1 MSTDTTST
9 ANASFVKTSTNKK
22 WVYALIVLLVI
33 AAVGYFAYISR
44 SDRFSNHDYYRVLYE
59 ASNRFN
65 ESLIKLDRMHSFEES
80 VPAIRSLLPSYKRTI
95 DVIEQETDKEVT
107 DAKDQID
114 SNETNANEET
124 TKIDTDFQYELRG
137 KELVIEKRNEENRLV
152 IKAELDFEDILPLPK
167 QGFSQYLFADSKG
180 KVLATAGKETAISV
194 VDLTSIK
201 QQLARKSMQ
210 FQLTLSET
218 GKPPELSEDL
228 PLPSYSSHVDMAL
241 SYGEFRIF
249 IFPFSPATQVKK
261 EDGKSLEQ
269 LYLVGL
275 IPTAKLVSNRTNHWN
290 ISLLVASLVSLFFMW
305 NLLRLMLLPANQ
317 SITRSFR
324 HSTIISSY
332 LFYIVIFALALAYLQ
347 KYVLQES
354 KDLVATEY
362 GKQLKQSLDN
372 DLLHVFKRLDSYRPF
387 YIDILKGLK
396 ASEGQIL
403 TAPKDLSKEQGE
415 QPASDEFNSYMKSAL
430 QELNHLKCADPENKL
445 GLRPNYAAHRTKLYR
460 VHYQC
465 PKEAGNTTR
474 DTTVDQDLTELVNL
488 QFDTLAQ
495 SILVNAFVNN
505 RAKLETV
512 DFYAGNL
519 IVELD
524 QKLKID
530 TFVEPSISD
539 HIPGKLLTAFA
550 LNGEGNST
558 LPSIYFQESNALP
571 STFNL
576 SHRDYYKKVRDQRG
590 WDLTLDKGNGDVDTQ
605 QTFRNV
611 YIQRLL
617 NVNNGTRG
625 TTISMPL
632 IEPSNHDHIDFDFS
646 HYIIGADV
654 LLPSLSLGKPA
665 PQDFVYMVAE
675 RTTGDVIFHSDSN
688 RSLVENLYFTGNT
701 TSDLGQWLKAGLDNH
716 PELGSTIIDGHY
728 HGQAGRFALITTSI
742 DNWAIVVFYPDDSLN
757 ALMTNQFLYV
767 SVTFLG
773 IMMLLSALI
782 FGIRHFVLTS
792 VLKRKLYLPE
802 NCNIRLLMLLFSI
815 LLSISFCLF
824 YLGQTLDLDPTFNA
838 DKAREMWSIV
848 SPMAGIIILA
858 FLVYKF
864 CSKYFSILSEK
875 DLSVDRARQGSIV
888 LVLTVVTLLYG
899 HLVYMKHTASM
910 PMYSLAF
917 HYKQLSC
924 NWLNHERRE
933 LVGTGLGRYPN
944 SITRNRENPLDLL
957 PIEPEWRKELKYQS
971 FSKHNDPATESLATS
986 CAKHL
991 KYISPEDY
999 PSLTSLVGATYM
1011 WKWINGYL
1019 NDQDASSKALS
1030 SQNFNVNLHPA
1041 LLIVLFISL
1050 VLIILGWLFFNVKI
1064 LWNRLY
1070 CPERF
1075 LRHIKRMTNSVTNLN
1090 HDERSQRL
1098 TIECDTIKLNGIG
1111 LALLL
1116 RNMTLVSSSEEQSNE
1131 VLLTG
1136 FKNLYSMSP
1145 CLQKLSNENRFLPN
1159 IKLNV
1164 NEVAGS
1170 SLLDVQIWDIEI
1182 CLEKVEFRQLLLDL
1196 IMELKS
1202 LTLSNKINSFTLI
1215 TGFHSLQ
1222 RVKMKDPLSN
1232 EPDSLL
1238 EHAEYLSWA
1247 DCLMDFT
1254 VVVPDSFKLGL
1265 DLNLLKSEVENF
1277 PELQFL
1283 LPKEDQN
1290 QDSQFELFWRSE
1302 ENKKIESKWTTINYI
1317 LLNADALYR
1326 FKWES
1331 CSRAEKLALFNLAK
1345 DQRLNPTN
1353 TQMIEHLAINGLIT
1367 VRKGHIGL
1375 INRSFRHFVLH
1386 AETSDTLNQ
1395 LVKNSEAGTWKNY
1408 RLPLGIIIL
1417 LLVAGIAMTSG
1428 ESIYIIAASVAGI
1441 LGTIASVTNS
1451 ASMLK
1456 GQFRE

>member
-1 MSTDTTST
+1 MSTDTAST
-9 ANASFVKTSTNKK
+9 ADASFVKAPPNKK
-22 WVYALIVLLVI
+22 WVYILIALLII

-95 DVIEQETDKEVT
+95 DIVNHISEQPDDDASEIEKPQST
-107 DAKDQID
+107 AP
-114 SNETNANEET
+114 
-124 TKIDTDFQYELRG
+124 KIITDFQYSLKG
-137 KELVIEKRNEENRLV
+137 KELIIEKKNKLGTLV
-152 IKAELDFEDILPLPK
+152 IKAKLDFEDILPLPK
-167 QGFSQYLFADSKG
+167 NGFSQYLFADSDG
-180 KVLATAGKETAISV
+180 KVLATAGRETAISV

-201 QQLARKSMQ
+201 QQLARKSVQ
-210 FQLTLSET
+210 FQLALSES
-218 GKPPELSEDL
+218 GKAPELSKDL
-228 PLPSYSSHVDMAL
+228 PLPSYSSHVDMEL

-249 IFPFSPATQVKK
+249 IFPFSPATQVTK
-261 EDGKSLEQ
+261 EQGKSLDQ

-305 NLLRLMLLPANQ
+305 NLLRLILLPTNQ
-317 SITRSFR
+317 SITRGFR
-324 HSTIISSY
+324 HTTIISSY

-354 KDLVATEY
+354 KDEVATEY
-362 GKQLKQSLDN
+362 GKQLKHSLDN
-372 DLLHVFKRLDSYRPF
+372 DLYDVFKRLDSYRPF
-387 YIDILKGLK
+387 YLQILKGLK
-396 ASEGQIL
+396 ASEGEML
-403 TAPKDLSKEQGE
+403 TAPKDLTQEQGE
-415 QPASDEFNSYMKSAL
+415 MPATEEFNSNIEKAL
-430 QELNHLKCADPENKL
+430 QQLNYYQCANPSDKH
-445 GLRPNYAAHRTKLYR
+445 GVRPKFAAHRNKLYR
-460 VHYQC
+460 IRYQC
-465 PKEAGNTTR
+465 TDNNDSEKRE
-474 DTTVDQDLTELVNL
+474 DLAAPVKLEL
-488 QFDTLAQ
+488 DKMAQ
-495 SILVNAFVNN
+495 SILVNAFVKNK
-505 RAKLETV
+505 AKLETV

-519 IVELD
+519 TLELNP
-524 QKLKID
+524 KLKID
-530 TFVEPSISD
+530 TFVELSVSD
-539 HIPGKLLTAFA
+539 HNPGKLLTVFA

-558 LPSIYFQESNALP
+558 LPSIYFQESNAFP

-590 WDLTLDKGNGDVDTQ
+590 WELSLTRASADDSELTSATQ
-605 QTFRNV
+605 KFDNV

-625 TTISMPL
+625 TTISIP
-632 IEPSNHDHIDFDFS
+632 IVEPNSNDHMDFDFS
-646 HYIIGADV
+646 HFILGADV

-728 HGQAGRFALITTSI
+728 HGQAGRFALVTTAI
-742 DNWAIVVFYPDDSLN
+742 DNWAIVIFYPNDSLN

-767 SVTFLG
+767 SVTFLV
-773 IMMLLSALI
+773 IMMLLSAFI
-782 FGIRHFVLTS
+782 FSIRHFVLTS
-792 VLKRKLYLPE
+792 VLKRKLHLPE
-802 NCNIRLLMLLFSI
+802 NCNIRLIMLLFSL

-824 YLGQTLDLDPTFNA
+824 YLGQTMDLDPFFNRG
-838 DKAREMWSIV
+838 KESEIWSIV
-848 SPMAGIIILA
+848 SPICGIIVLA
-858 FLVYKF
+858 FIVYWVF
-864 CSKYFSILSEK
+864 SRYFSRLSKKQE
-875 DLSVDRARQGSIV
+875 SIARAKQGAIV
-888 LVLTVVTLLYG
+888 LVISMITVLFG
-899 HLVYMKHTASM
+899 HLVYLRQTASM

-917 HYKQLSC
+917 HYQQLSC

-933 LVGTGLGRYPN
+933 LIGTGLGRYPN

-957 PIEPEWRKELKYQS
+957 PIEAEWLSVLKNETTSNQQNLIE
-971 FSKHNDPATESLATS
+971 KSLPIGCS
-986 CAKHL
+986 EHL
-991 KYISPEDY
+991 SHINPEDY
-999 PSLTSLVGATYM
+999 PNLTSLVGATYM

-1019 NDQDASSKALS
+1019 SDQKASSQALS
-1030 SQNFNVNLHPA
+1030 TQDFDVNLHAGLLLFLLTA
-1041 LLIVLFISL
+1041 LST
-1050 VLIILGWLFFNVKI
+1050 IIFGWLVFNVKI

-1070 CPERF
+1070 CPEKF

-1090 HDERSQRL
+1090 HDERSERL
-1098 TIECDTIKLNGIG
+1098 TIECDSIRLNGIG

-1116 RNMTLVSSSEEQSNE
+1116 RNMEIISSSKAQSPAI
-1131 VLLTG
+1131 LLTG
-1136 FKNLYSMSP
+1136 FDALYHMSP
-1145 CLQKLSNENRFLPN
+1145 CLQRLSSDNCFLPN
-1159 IKLNV
+1159 IKLNLT
-1164 NEVAGS
+1164 EVPGNN
-1170 SLLDVQIWDIEI
+1170 LMDVQIWDIEI
-1182 CLEKVEFRQLLLDL
+1182 CLEKVEFRQSLLDL

-1202 LTLSNKINSFTLI
+1202 LTLSNKINSFRLI

-1222 RVKMKDPLSN
+1222 RVKMKDPLSSGS
-1232 EPDSLL
+1232 DSLL

-1254 VVVPDSFKLGL
+1254 VIVPDSFKLGL
-1265 DLNLLKSEVENF
+1265 DLNLLNSEIENF
-1277 PELQFL
+1277 PELHFL
-1283 LPKEDQN
+1283 KPTDDKHSSELA
-1290 QDSQFELFWRSE
+1290 LFWRSE

-1367 VRKGHIGL
+1367 VRKGHIDI

-1408 RLPLGIIIL
+1408 RLPLGIVIL
-1417 LLVAGIAMTSG
+1417 VLVGGIAMTSG

-1441 LGTIASVTNS
+1441 LGTIVSVTNS

>member
-1 MSTDTTST
+1 MSTDTINS
-9 ANASFVKTSTNKK
+9 AKASFTKTSSNKK
-22 WVYALIVLLVI
+22 WVYFLIALLVI

-80 VPAIRSLLPSYKRTI
+80 VPAIRSLLPSYKRTVDI
-95 DVIEQETDKEVT
+95 VNDTPDPAEEDASEIENSQST
-107 DAKDQID
+107 IP
-114 SNETNANEET
+114 
-124 TKIDTDFQYELRG
+124 KINTDFQYALRG
-137 KELVIEKRNEENRLV
+137 KELVIEKKNKSNTLV
-152 IKAELDFEDILPLPK
+152 IKAKLDFEDILPFPK

-201 QQLARKSMQ
+201 QQLARKSVQ
-210 FQLTLSET
+210 FQLALSET
-218 GKPPELSEDL
+218 GKSPELSKDL
-228 PLPSYSSHVDMAL
+228 PLPSYSSHVDMDL

-261 EDGKSLEQ
+261 EGGETIDQ

-305 NLLRLMLLPANQ
+305 NLLRLMLLPTNQ

-354 KDLVATEY
+354 KDEVATEY
-362 GKQLKQSLDN
+362 GQQLKQSLDN
-372 DLLHVFKRLDSYRPF
+372 DLYDVFKRLDSYRPF
-387 YIDILKGLK
+387 YLKILESLK
-396 ASEGQIL
+396 ASKGEML
-403 TAPKDLSKEQGE
+403 VHPKDLTKEQGE
-415 QPASDEFNSYMKSAL
+415 LPASEQFNTNLENAL
-430 QELNHLKCADPENKL
+430 NELNTLQCESPNNKQ
-445 GLRPNYAAHRTKLYR
+445 GLRANFAAHRTKLYR
-460 VHYQC
+460 IGYQC
-465 PKEAGNTTR
+465 PNDVDKNIVEGVK
-474 DTTVDQDLTELVNL
+474 DTKPVVIEL
-488 QFDTLAQ
+488 DTLAQ
-495 SILVNAFVNN
+495 SILLNAFEQNKS
-505 RAKLETV
+505 KLETV

-519 IVELD
+519 TLELSP
-524 QKLKID
+524 KLKID
-530 TFVEPSISD
+530 TFVERSLSD
-539 HIPGKLLTAFA
+539 HAPGKLLTAFA

-558 LPSIYFQESNALP
+558 LPSIYFQESNAFP

-590 WDLTLDKGNGDVDTQ
+590 WDLSLTRKNSIGEIQAQ
-605 QTFRNV
+605 QQFNNV

-625 TTISMPL
+625 TTISLPI
-632 IEPSNHDHIDFDFS
+632 IEPRSIDYMDFDFS
-646 HYIIGADV
+646 HFILGADV

-773 IMMLLSALI
+773 IMMLLSAII
-782 FGIRHFVLTS
+782 FSIRHFVLTS
-792 VLKRKLYLPE
+792 VLKRKLHLPE
-802 NCNIRLLMLLFSI
+802 SCNIRLIMLLFSV

-824 YLGQTLDLDPTFNA
+824 YLGQTMDLDPFYSGGE
-838 DKAREMWSIV
+838 DSEMWSIV
-848 SPMAGIIILA
+848 SPVSGIIILS
-858 FLVYKF
+858 FVVYWVF
-864 CSKYFSILSEK
+864 SKYFSSLTDKNRSFG
-875 DLSVDRARQGSIV
+875 RAKQGSIV
-888 LVLTVVTLLYG
+888 LVMTVIVVLFG
-899 HLVYMKHTASM
+899 HLVYLKHTASM

-917 HYKQLSC
+917 HYQQLSC

-933 LVGTGLGRYPN
+933 LIGTGLGRYPN

-957 PIEPEWRKELKYQS
+957 PIESEWRRVLKS
-971 FSKHNDPATESLATS
+971 HSTSNDLTEKSLPVD
-986 CAKHL
+986 CDNHL
-991 KYISPEDY
+991 KHINPEDY
-999 PSLTSLVGATYM
+999 PNLTSLVGATYM

-1019 NDQDASSKALS
+1019 SDQKASSQALS
-1030 SQNFNVNLHPA
+1030 NQDFNVNLHTGLLVF
-1041 LLIVLFISL
+1041 LLISL
-1050 VLIILGWLFFNVKI
+1050 ALIIFGWLIFNVKI

-1098 TIECDTIKLNGIG
+1098 IIECDTIKLNGIG

-1116 RNMTLVSSSEEQSNE
+1116 RNMALISSTKDQTPTI
-1131 VLLTG
+1131 LLTG
-1136 FKNLYSMSP
+1136 FDSLFQMSP
-1145 CLQKLSNENRFLPN
+1145 CLQKLSFDNRFLPN
-1159 IKLNV
+1159 IKLNLSKAADS
-1164 NEVAGS
+1164 E
-1170 SLLDVQIWDIEI
+1170 LLDVQIWDIEI
-1182 CLEKVEFRQLLLDL
+1182 CLEKVEFRQSLLDL

-1222 RVKMKDPLSN
+1222 RVKMKDPLSTDQ
-1232 EPDSLL
+1232 DSLL

-1247 DCLMDFT
+1247 ECLMDFT
-1254 VVVPDSFKLGL
+1254 VIVPDSFKLGL
-1265 DLNLLKSEVENF
+1265 DFDLLKSEIENI

-1283 LPKEDQN
+1283 N
-1290 QDSQFELFWRSE
+1290 SQDNHNNSSQLELFWRSE

-1367 VRKGHIGL
+1367 VRKGHLDL

-1417 LLVAGIAMTSG
+1417 LLVGGIAMTSG

-1441 LGTIASVTNS
+1441 LGTIVSVTNS
-1451 ASMLK
+1451 ASILK

>member
-1 MSTDTTST
+1 MSTDTAST
-9 ANASFVKTSTNKK
+9 ANASFINASSNKK
-22 WVYALIVLLVI
+22 WVYVLIALLVI
-33 AAVGYFAYISR
+33 AALGYFAYISR

-95 DVIEQETDKEVT
+95 DIVEQKTGEDDEDGTEK
-107 DAKDQID
+107 
-114 SNETNANEET
+114 
-124 TKIDTDFQYELRG
+124 TKINTDFQYALRG
-137 KELVIEKRNEENRLV
+137 KELVIEKRNKKDTLV
-152 IKAELDFEDILPLPK
+152 IKAKLDFEDILPFPK

-180 KVLATAGKETAISV
+180 KVLATAGRETAISV

-210 FQLTLSET
+210 FQLALSET
-218 GKPPELSEDL
+218 GKTPELSKEL
-228 PLPSYSSHVDMAL
+228 PLPSYSSHVDMDL
-241 SYGEFRIF
+241 SYAEFRIF

-261 EDGKSLEQ
+261 EGGDPLDQ

-305 NLLRLMLLPANQ
+305 NLLRLMLLPTNQ

-332 LFYIVIFALALAYLQ
+332 LFYIVIFSLALAYLQ

-354 KDLVATEY
+354 KDQVATEY
-362 GKQLKQSLDN
+362 GEQLKQSLDN
-372 DLLHVFKRLDSYRPF
+372 DLYDVFKRLDSYRPF
-387 YIDILKGLK
+387 YLKILEGLK
-396 ASEGQIL
+396 ASEGEL
-403 TAPKDLSKEQGE
+403 LKAPKDLRREQAE
-415 QPASDEFNSYMKSAL
+415 QPASEEFNSNIENAL
-430 QELNHLKCADPENKL
+430 QELNNLQCASPNNRQ
-445 GLRPNYAAHRTKLYR
+445 GLRAKFAAHRTKLYR
-460 VHYQC
+460 IGYQC
-465 PKEAGNTTR
+465 TGDEDIRKNEIAA
-474 DTTVDQDLTELVNL
+474 QDDEHAKPVAIE
-488 QFDTLAQ
+488 FDTLAQ
-495 SILVNAFVNN
+495 SILVNAFVKNKP
-505 RAKLETV
+505 KLETV

-519 IVELD
+519 TLELNP
-524 QKLKID
+524 KLKID
-530 TFVEPSISD
+530 TFVDRSIND
-539 HIPGKLLTAFA
+539 HTPGKLLTAFA

-558 LPSIYFQESNALP
+558 LPSIYFQESNAFP

-590 WDLTLDKGNGDVDTQ
+590 WDLSLTRKDENGLDKDLKEFD
-605 QTFRNV
+605 NV

-625 TTISMPL
+625 TTISMP
-632 IEPSNHDHIDFDFS
+632 IVEPRSTDYMDFDVS
-646 HYIIGADV
+646 HYILGADV

-728 HGQAGRFALITTSI
+728 HGQAGRFALITTSV
-742 DNWAIVVFYPDDSLN
+742 DNWAIVVFYPNDSLN
-757 ALMTNQFLYV
+757 ALMTSQFLYV

-773 IMMLLSALI
+773 IMMLLSAVVL
-782 FGIRHFVLTS
+782 GIRYFVLTS
-792 VLKRKLYLPE
+792 ALKRKLHLPE
-802 NCNIRLLMLLFSI
+802 NCNIRLIMLLFSL
-815 LLSISFCLF
+815 LLSINFCLF
-824 YLGQTLDLDPTFNA
+824 YLGQTMDLDPDFSVN
-838 DKAREMWSIV
+838 KESEMWSIV
-848 SPMAGIIILA
+848 SPVTGIIILA
-858 FLVYKF
+858 FVVYWF
-864 CSKYFSILSEK
+864 VSKYFSNLSEK
-875 DLSVDRARQGSIV
+875 NTSISRAKQGSVV
-888 LVLTVVTLLYG
+888 LVITVIALLFG
-899 HLVYMKHTASM
+899 HLVYLKHTASM

-917 HYKQLSC
+917 HYQQLSC

-933 LVGTGLGRYPN
+933 LVRTGLGRYPN
-944 SITRNRENPLDLL
+944 STTRNREKPLDLL
-957 PIEPEWRKELKYQS
+957 PIEADWRQVLKNEPIGLEQHS
-971 FSKHNDPATESLATS
+971 ALQSLATS
-986 CAKHL
+986 CADHL
-991 KYISPEDY
+991 EHISPEDY
-999 PSLTSLVGATYM
+999 PNLSSLVGATYM
-1011 WKWINGYL
+1011 WKWVNGYL
-1019 NDQDASSKALS
+1019 SDQNASSQAHSK
-1030 SQNFNVNLHPA
+1030 QDFNVNLHPKLMVF
-1041 LLIVLFISL
+1041 LLISL

-1090 HDERSQRL
+1090 HDERSKRL
-1098 TIECDTIKLNGIG
+1098 TIECDSIKLNGIG

-1116 RNMTLVSSSEEQSNE
+1116 RNMAIISSTKQQSHTM
-1131 VLLTG
+1131 LLDG
-1136 FKNLYSMSP
+1136 FDNLYYMSP
-1145 CLQKLSNENRFLPN
+1145 CLQKLSADNRFLPN

-1164 NEVAGS
+1164 SEVAES
-1170 SLLDVQIWDIEI
+1170 NLMDVQIWDIEI
-1182 CLEKVEFRQLLLDL
+1182 CLEKVEFRQSLLDL

-1202 LTLSNKINSFTLI
+1202 LTLSDQINSFTLI

-1222 RVKMKDPLSN
+1222 RVKMKDPLST
-1232 EPDSLL
+1232 EHDSIL

-1265 DLNLLKSEVENF
+1265 DRNLLKSEIENF

-1283 LPKEDQN
+1283 SPVEDEKQ
-1290 QDSQFELFWRSE
+1290 SLQFELFWRSQ

-1367 VRKGHIGL
+1367 VRKGHIDL

-1386 AETSDTLNQ
+1386 AETSDTLDE

-1408 RLPLGIIIL
+1408 RLPLGIIIVV
-1417 LLVAGIAMTSG
+1417 LVGGIAMTSG

-1441 LGTIASVTNS
+1441 IGTIASVTNS